1 MVSKE
6 IFDGLSL
13 HPEMKVY
20 LNQNVLI
27 DDQHLDC
34 IWYHGKRLATVQFRD
49 MFLDVVASDS
59 IELEGIYHGKEFN
72 EKTLFDIV
80 PDDNAIEKLRD
91 ISVSTSDNRLVIRH
105 ENWLDYTTYDSEI
118 ESMLFGSD
126 LLSVIEEISREI
138 EDLYREHQ
146 KRTNHFVNW
155 SKQADRKAV
164 LAEVFNFYEYDF
176 PTMSGVFDKF
186 VTEKVFDLINN
197 GLSAP
202 VYGNGYRCAEPLIQ
216 RIREAFCELDLDG
229 ENIRTFAMQII
240 ANIIR
245 NYSFLP
251 VEIEKKIEEEKRAAI
266 KVVEKPKSFAVTYA
280 IHGFITVNV
289 EAEDKHSACEA
300 AAKIPLNFAHL
311 QVDSCNQYECKEV

>member
-27 DDQHLDC
+27 DNHHLDC
-34 IWYHGKRLATVQFRD
+34 NWYPGKRLATVQFRD
-49 MFLDVVASDS
+49 MFLDVVASDH
-59 IELEGIYHGKEFN
+59 IEMIGSYHGKEFD
-72 EKTLFDIV
+72 EKTFFDVV
-80 PDDNAIEKLRD
+80 PDDTALEQLRD
-91 ISVSTSDNRLVIRH
+91 GSSDDTDRLVIRH
-105 ENWLDYTTYDSEI
+105 ENWLDYTVYDSEI
-118 ESMLFGSD
+118 ESMLFGSN
-126 LLSVIEEISREI
+126 LLSALEEIRREI
-138 EDLYREHQ
+138 ENIYREHQ
-146 KRTNHFVNW
+146 KRTNHLVDW
-155 SKQADRKAV
+155 SKHSDKKAI

-176 PTMSGVFDKF
+176 PTMSGEFDKF

-197 GLSAP
+197 GLAFP
-202 VYGNGYRCAEPLIQ
+202 AYGNGYRSTEPLIQ
-216 RIREAFCELDLDG
+216 SIRKAFCELDLDG
-229 ENIRTFAMQII
+229 ENIRSFAMQII

-251 VEIEKKIEEEKRAAI
+251 TEIEKDIEEKKKAAI